1 VNDDFEL
8 WSILMNN
15 NAMHNTTK
23 KNDRGFTLVE
33 LLVVIAILGALSG
46 MFALAYR
53 GAAQEAS
60 AQKTRTTVQKVS
72 RVINSIYEQ
81 YAMEP
86 LGVSFSPN
94 WVPASAG
101 IPSRTARIERTKLAL
116 TRDRLRFEMPDCA
129 DDLKWTQGSAFI
141 NGTSSNPDYHILRTY
156 KRSHAT
162 IDTLLAVNGN
172 PIVFHPN
179 QALPNYPLS
188 SRAVR
193 LMRKLS
199 TRASMS
205 DPYIPIPNWE
215 VTNANAELL
224 YLIIED
230 ATFDGS
236 SAIELFGKAEV
247 GDTDGDGLNEILD
260 AFGRPI
266 CWLRWPSGFAGTVF
280 AHPDPLDPALIS
292 VLPNGQRR
300 LSIGDEP
307 YDLMG
312 MDPGWN
318 TDYPPEPLGQPLVV
332 SAGNDRSF
340 GIRIGLQ
347 GAIKANRNGAAAAFG
362 YPDPWFPRDNASE
375 RLGSRLGIGEVSQ
388 DGDEPARLLNDA
400 SDNITNLDGDAA

>member
-1 VNDDFEL
+1 
-8 WSILMNN
+8 MNN

-23 KNDRGFTLVE
+23 KNDRGFTLIE

-81 YAMEP
+81 NALEP

-116 TRDRLRFEMPDCA
+116 TRDRMRFEMPDCA
-129 DDLKWTQGSAFI
+129 DDLKWTQSTFASGT
-141 NGTSSNPDYHILRTY
+141 GTSPDRHILRTY
-156 KRSHAT
+156 KMFHAT

-172 PIVFHPN
+172 SVVFSPN
-179 QALPNYPLS
+179 MSFPNYPIS
-188 SRAVR
+188 SRAIR

-199 TRASMS
+199 QVENGAFVPRYTI
-205 DPYIPIPNWE
+205 DPDDVTKKIGWE
-215 VTNANAELL
+215 ATNANAELL

-230 ATFDGS
+230 STFDGS
-236 SAIELFGKAEV
+236 SAIELFGKAEI
-247 GDTDGDGLNEILD
+247 GDTDNDGLNEILD
-260 AFGRPI
+260 AFNKPI
-266 CWLRWPSGFAGTVF
+266 CWLRWPSGFSGMVF
-280 AHPDPLDPALIS
+280 AHPDPLDPALITT
-292 VLPNGQRR
+292 LPNGQRR
-300 LSIGDEP
+300 LTIGDEP

-312 MDPGWN
+312 MDPGWGTN
-318 TDYPPEPLGQPLVV
+318 FPPEPLGQPLVV

-347 GAIKANRNGAAAAFG
+347 GAIKASRNSAAAVFG
-362 YPDPWFPRDNASE
+362 YPDPWFPRDNAAQ
-375 RLGSRLGIGEVSQ
+375 RLGSRLGGGELSQ
-388 DGDEPARLLNDA
+388 DGDEPSKRLDDS
-400 SDNITNLDGDAA
+400 SDNITNLDADAA

>member
-1 VNDDFEL
+1 
-8 WSILMNN
+8 MNN

-23 KNDRGFTLVE
+23 KNDRGFTLIE

-307 YDLMG
+307 
-312 MDPGWN
+312 
-318 TDYPPEPLGQPLVV
+318 
-332 SAGNDRSF
+332 
-340 GIRIGLQ
+340 
-347 GAIKANRNGAAAAFG
+347 
-362 YPDPWFPRDNASE
+362 
-375 RLGSRLGIGEVSQ
+375 
-388 DGDEPARLLNDA
+388 
-400 SDNITNLDGDAA
+400 